1 MEFRK
6 AVVLMTTVGIAI
18 TLSTGS
24 VLAADVAKIGILDA
38 QRVLEV
44 SSAGKAAQARIQAE
58 GTRKTEDLKKKAEEF
73 KALEEQL
80 QREAMVMSQEKRDDK
95 SRELKIRKVEI
106 EDLQKK
112 YSREM
117 SQMQKQLLG
126 RIQQDIVELARQ
138 IGKEDGYLLIL
149 TKDNAVYYPSSIDI
163 TDKLIQNYNA
173 RFAKGETEATKSN

>member
-1 MEFRK
+1 MDTRK
-6 AVVLMTTVGIAI
+6 AALWMATSCIAI
-18 TLSTGS
+18 MLSVGS
-24 VLAADVAKIGILDA
+24 GFAADVAKIGILDA

-44 SSAGKAAQARIQAE
+44 SSAGKAAQARINAA
-58 GTRKTEDLKKKAEEF
+58 GTQKTEDLKQKAEEF

-80 QREAMVMSQEKRDDK
+80 KREAMVMSQEKRDDK

-117 SQMQKQLLG
+117 GQMQKELLG
-126 RIQQDIVELARQ
+126 QIQADIVELAQ
-138 IGKEDGYLLIL
+138 EIGKEDGYLLIL
-149 TKDNAVYYPSSIDI
+149 TKENAVYYPSSIDI

-173 RFAKGETEATKSN
+173 KFAKGKTEASKAE

>member
-1 MEFRK
+1 MFIRK
-6 AVVLMTTVGIAI
+6 ASISIVTLAVILMV
-18 TLSTGS
+18 SGS
-24 VLAADVAKIGILDA
+24 GSDAADVAKIGILDA

-44 SSAGKAAQARIQAE
+44 SSAGKTAQSMIKAE
-58 GTRKTEDLKKKAEEF
+58 GNQRTSDLKKKAEEF

-80 QREAMVMSQEKRDDK
+80 KREAMVMSQEKRDDK

-117 SQMQKQLLG
+117 NQMQKQILS
-126 RIQQDIVELARQ
+126 RIQADIVKLAQQ

-149 TKDNAVYYPSSIDI
+149 TKENAVYYPSSIDI
-163 TDKLIQNYNA
+163 TDKLIQSYNA
-173 RFAKGETEATKSN
+173 LFAKGETEASKN